1 MNSNVPS
8 SSSQQR
14 REIMQ
19 RVEDMVASIE
29 ARVRAKQEEGQ
40 QIHRS
45 SNTSSDDTLLQSNM
59 ANNFII
65 NSFGVSSSTGEAA
78 YEEICSDEDEEEY
91 DRNRDLESSIHV
103 SDVST
108 SDDEEQEEFYQ
119 QKQKVLDAS
128 QVYSSGSDE
137 SLESLFGSPDEI
149 PAEYRTSGDT
159 RLTTPIASNQQQTT
173 TRSLRDDMDM
183 ERHVDL
189 HPEKST
195 FDSFKDNALPQDR
208 SVGSKVSGTSNESK
222 SSKIS
227 NATPYQAYNSDPII
241 SPHFSLIS
249 PAIGRAGIHSKIPK
263 TDTKAYYRGGSIL
276 SPPKVKTVH
285 KSKSASKA
293 GTNASGKSTL
303 QDMKKEIDDLT
314 KTFSK
319 LQNQSRQRRARFD
332 LDPEDRFDD
341 SLDTM
346 GRKADAMADAL
357 HRNYARSDQLQR
369 ENNVLSEQVRNLK
382 GGSCSELK
390 TERKVKVYK
399 SPSTLLKELDSSD
412 DYVKR
417 SYPPVPKTPGT
428 MFTTEIV
435 EVLALEIGEH
445 AYLAEIMDRQW
456 NTSTDFRP

>member
-1 MNSNVPS
+1 
-8 SSSQQR
+8 
-14 REIMQ
+14 MQ

-40 QIHRS
+40 KIH
-45 SNTSSDDTLLQSNM
+45 SNTSSDDKLLQSKM
-59 ANNFII
+59 ANNII
-65 NSFGVSSSTGEAA
+65 NSFGDSSSTGEAA

-91 DRNRDLESSIHV
+91 HRNRDLENSIHV

-149 PAEYRTSGDT
+149 PAEYRSLEDT

-173 TRSLRDDMDM
+173 TRSLKDDMDM
-183 ERHVDL
+183 ERHEDL
-189 HPEKST
+189 HQKKST
-195 FDSFKDNALPQDR
+195 FDSFRDNAIPQDR
-208 SVGSKVSGTSNESK
+208 SVGSKVSATSNESK
-222 SSKIS
+222 SSKLS
-227 NATPYQAYNSDPII
+227 NATPYQAFNSDPII
-241 SPHFSLIS
+241 SPHFALIS
-249 PAIGRAGIHSKIPK
+249 PAIGRAGIHSKVPK
-263 TDTKAYYRGGSIL
+263 TDSKAYYRGSIL
-276 SPPKVKTVH
+276 SPSKVKTVH

-303 QDMKKEIDDLT
+303 HDMKKEIDDLT

-346 GRKADAMADAL
+346 GRKADAMTDAL
-357 HRNYARSDQLQR
+357 HRNYARSDQLHR
-369 ENNVLSEQVRNLK
+369 ENNVLREQVRNLK
-382 GGSCSELK
+382 GDSYSELK
-390 TERKVKVYK
+390 TESKVKVYK
-399 SPSTLLKELDSSD
+399 SPSTLLTELDSSD

-435 EVLALEIGEH
+435 EVLGLEVGEH

>member
-1 MNSNVPS
+1 
-8 SSSQQR
+8 
-14 REIMQ
+14 MQ

-40 QIHRS
+40 KIQ
-45 SNTSSDDTLLQSNM
+45 SNTSSDDIVLQPNM
-59 ANNFII
+59 ANNII
-65 NSFGVSSSTGEAA
+65 NNSGDSSSTGEAA

-91 DRNRDLESSIHV
+91 DRNKDLENSIHV

-149 PAEYRTSGDT
+149 PVEYRTLEDR
-159 RLTTPIASNQQQTT
+159 RLTTPIASNQQQATP
-173 TRSLRDDMDM
+173 RSLRDDMDM
-183 ERHVDL
+183 ERHENEDL
-189 HPEKST
+189 HSKQST
-195 FDSFKDNALPQDR
+195 FDSYKDNEVPQDR
-208 SVGSKVSGTSNESK
+208 SVGSKVSATSNESK
-222 SSKIS
+222 SSKLS
-227 NATPYQAYNSDPII
+227 NATPFQAFNSDPII
-241 SPHFSLIS
+241 SPHFALIS
-249 PAIGRAGIHSKIPK
+249 PTLGRAGIHSKIPK
-263 TDTKAYYRGGSIL
+263 TDSKAYYRGSIL

-293 GTNASGKSTL
+293 GTNASGKSAL
-303 QDMKKEIDDLT
+303 YDMKKEIDDLT
-314 KTFSK
+314 RSFSK

-369 ENNVLSEQVRNLK
+369 ENNVLREKIRKSEENSYSV
-382 GGSCSELK
+382 LK
-390 TERKVKVYK
+390 TESKVKVHK

-417 SYPPVPKTPGT
+417 SYPPLPKTPGT

-435 EVLALEIGEH
+435 EVLGLEVGEH